1 MLAAVRSAAL
11 MGVEAYPVTVEVDAS
26 TGLPQWTIVGLPSGG
41 LKESRERVGSA
52 LANSGFTI
60 PPRRITVNLAPAD
73 RRKDGTAFDLPIA
86 IGILIATGQLGED
99 CVRDVVFIGEL
110 GLDGALRGV
119 KGALPVARYVSSC
132 GARWLVLP
140 AANVDEARRVGG
152 APLSCPASLPA
163 LVAELRSG
171 SLTPAARASATD
183 VKQNLPGDDFCDVA
197 GQEGAKR
204 ALEVAAA
211 GGHNV
216 LFIGPPGAGK
226 TMLARRLPTILPKLS
241 EEEALEV
248 IAIHSVAGVLD
259 SAHLN
264 DPSRPFRA
272 PHHTISAAG
281 LIGGGSSPRPG
292 EVSLA
297 HNGVLFLDEMLEFPR
312 SVLEGLRQP
321 MEDGRVVIARAAT
334 AVAYPA
340 RFTLVG
346 ASNPCPCGQAG
357 NGAASC
363 NCAPND
369 ILRYLSRISGP
380 LADRIDMHV
389 RVAAVPLA
397 DLSAR
402 ARGKSS
408 AEIRDRVELARSI
421 QRKRYAKSASVSCN
435 AHASGRTLNSDNHW
449 TTEARS
455 LLHSAAESL
464 MLSARGYHRV
474 IKVARTIADLDAEER
489 IRAHHV
495 AEALRYRP
503 AAPRLPEAGLP
514 LSSAQGI
521 LPHTTR
527 PATTEE
533 KCSVVSANWDVSS
546 SSSPGSAPGIS
557 IPT

>member
-11 MGVEAYPVTVEVDAS
+11 IGVDAYAVTVEVDAS
-26 TGLPQWTIVGLPSGG
+26 AGLPQWTIVGLPSSG

-86 IGILIATGQLGED
+86 VAILVATGQLDED
-99 CVRDVVFIGEL
+99 AARDILFVGEL
-110 GLDGALRGV
+110 GLDGALRAV
-119 KGALPVARYVSSC
+119 KGALPVARYASSS
-132 GARWLVLP
+132 GARCLVLP
-140 AANVDEARRVGG
+140 AENVEEARRVGG
-152 APLSCPASLPA
+152 VALSSPSSLSK
-163 LVAELRSG
+163 LVAELRTK
-171 SLTPAARASATD
+171 SLTPAESRAQRKPPPA
-183 VKQNLPGDDFCDVA
+183 GHCDDFSDVA

-211 GGHNV
+211 GGHNI

-226 TMLARRLPTILPKLS
+226 TMLARRLPTILPRLS
-241 EEEALEV
+241 EEEVLEV

-259 SAHLN
+259 SARL
-264 DPSRPFRA
+264 DEPARPFRA

-297 HNGVLFLDEMLEFPR
+297 HHGVLFLDEMLEFPR
-312 SVLEGLRQP
+312 SVLESLRQP

-334 AVAYPA
+334 AVTYPA

-346 ASNPCPCGQAG
+346 ASNPCPCGQSG
-357 NGAASC
+357 NGAANC

-369 ILRYLSRISGP
+369 VLRYLSRISGP
-380 LADRIDMHV
+380 LADRVDMHV

-397 DLSAR
+397 ELSGK

-408 AEIRDRVELARSI
+408 VEIRERVELAREI
-421 QRKRYAKSASVSCN
+421 QRSRYAKYAAGNCN
-435 AHASGRTLNSDNHW
+435 AHASGRILNADGHW
-449 TTEARS
+449 TSEARR

-464 MLSARGYHRV
+464 LLSARGYHRV
-474 IKVARTIADLDAEER
+474 IKVARTIADLDSEER
-489 IRAHHV
+489 IKPAHV

-503 AAPRLPEAGLP
+503 APARAQEPGLP
-514 LSSAQGI
+514 LSPAQGI

-527 PATTEE
+527 PVTTES
-533 KCSVVSANWDVSS
+533 KCSVASANWDVSS
-546 SSSPGSAPGIS
+546 SSSPG
-557 IPT
+557 